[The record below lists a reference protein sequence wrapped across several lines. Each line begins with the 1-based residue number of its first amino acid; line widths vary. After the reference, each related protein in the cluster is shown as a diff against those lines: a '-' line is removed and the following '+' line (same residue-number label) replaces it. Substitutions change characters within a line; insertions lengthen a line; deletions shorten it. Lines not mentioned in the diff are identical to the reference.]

1 MHRHRFE
8 GKSNVHK
15 VRMYTLELYENIKV
29 KTQTN
34 VKEENI
40 RKI

>member
-1 MHRHRFE
+1 MHRNHFE

-15 VRMYTLELYENIKV
+15 VRMYTVELCENIKV
-29 KTQTN
+29 KTQMN